1 MKKALL
7 LLIIMVLA
15 LLPVSALA
23 GPPLDLMEKTVNE
36 ILSVLRDPAFKPES
50 TKEAQAKKIEII
62 IRGVFDYVELSKRTL
77 GKSWNDLSLDQ
88 RKEFTDLYSTLLR
101 NTYMDR
107 IQAYSDEKV
116 NFTQEI
122 PLAEGKVEVKS
133 LVNSASKQIPID
145 YRLFQAGGQW
155 RIYDIQVEGISLVK
169 NYRTQFSEILS
180 KNPPAELINVLRKKV
195 ESPKKASS
203 SKPS

>member
-1 MKKALL
+1 MKKLL
-7 LLIIMVLA
+7 AAVFIILA
-15 LLPVSALA
+15 IFPATVQA
-23 GPPLDLMEKTVNE
+23 GPPMDLMEKTVNE
-36 ILSVLRDPAFKPES
+36 ILNVLRDPAYKPES
-50 TKEAQAKKIEII
+50 AKKAQAKKIEII
-62 IRGVFDYVELSKRTL
+62 ILGVFDYVELSKRTL
-77 GKSWNDLSLDQ
+77 GKSWNALSLDQ

-116 NFTQEI
+116 SFIQEV
-122 PLAEGKVEVKS
+122 PLAEDKVEVKS
-133 LVNSASKQIPID
+133 LVTTASKQIPID
-145 YRLFQAGGQW
+145 YRMFLKGDQW
-155 RIYDIQVEGISLVK
+155 KIYDIQVEGISLIK

-195 ESPKKASS
+195 ETPKKGST